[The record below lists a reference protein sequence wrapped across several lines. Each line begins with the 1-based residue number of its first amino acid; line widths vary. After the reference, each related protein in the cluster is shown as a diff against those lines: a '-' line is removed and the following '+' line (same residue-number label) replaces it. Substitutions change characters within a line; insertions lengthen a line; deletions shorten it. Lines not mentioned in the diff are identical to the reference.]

1 MQRSDEFAQELR
13 QRQLSPS
20 AVRQRRCA
28 RDAVIATSANASR
41 FKLPERSRY
50 IPTSYAFEGVFTCTC
65 VYARYVSVDACWRIL
80 ETCPRPI
87 PIPST
92 GRCAAENGRADLS
105 RMARDSRAKIDQL
118 KPRVER
124 LRRKEKVLEL
134 SSTYSMQD
142 AKHRMHPATN
152 DTPYIRPSQ
161 SALTIGQTT
170 PAQQTRTR
178 EQKAI
183 RPPQPNP
190 HDTLNSKVLV
200 GTQGLKLQ
208 PV

>member
-20 AVRQRRCA
+20 AVQQRRCA
-28 RDAVIATSANASR
+28 RDAVIATSANAGR

-50 IPTSYAFEGVFTCTC
+50 IPTSYAFEGVCTCTC

-92 GRCAAENGRADLS
+92 GRCAAEDGRADLS

-124 LRRKEKVLEL
+124 LRRKEEVLEL
-134 SSTYSMQD
+134 SSTYNL
-142 AKHRMHPATN
+142 KRATQN
-152 DTPYIRPSQ
+152 THQTASNIRS
-161 SALTIGQTT
+161 TT
-170 PAQQTRTR
+170 
-178 EQKAI
+178 
-183 RPPQPNP
+183 
-190 HDTLNSKVLV
+190 
-200 GTQGLKLQ
+200 
-208 PV
+208 